1 LPGRVTPANRN
12 LTVRIV
18 SALVLLPG
26 VLYLAWLGGVPFA
39 VLIAVAAGLG
49 AAEVNGLP
57 WAPREQGA
65 PPAPGRRLSVSL
77 VASVAVA
84 ASFALVWIDQRPS
97 ALLWFPA
104 LLAALVI
111 VALTDALF
119 FELQIDRAPVRV
131 GLAVLGAVW
140 PGLLLSTL
148 VPLRSFGFGWI
159 ILTLTVTWLNDTG
172 GYFAGRFLGKSK
184 MFPRIS
190 PKKTWAGFVGGLL
203 ASIAGAI
210 IAREL
215 MMIPGLPVWG
225 AAIIGAGAGLL
236 GPLGDLSESMM
247 KRAFGAKDSGRLLPG
262 HGGMLDRIDALFFNS
277 PWVLAWAWVFA
288 G

>member
-1 LPGRVTPANRN
+1 MTPANRN
-12 LTVRIV
+12 LLVRIA

-26 VLYLAWLGGVPFA
+26 VLYLAWLGGLPFA
-39 VLIAVAAGLG
+39 ILIAVAAALS

-65 PPAPGRRLSVSL
+65 APAQGRPVSISL
-77 VASVAVA
+77 FASMA
-84 ASFALVWIDQRPS
+84 ASASFG
-97 ALLWFPA
+97 LLWTADPRSLLMLFPGI
-104 LLAALVI
+104 LAALVI
-111 VALTDALF
+111 VSLTDALF
-119 FELQIDRAPVRV
+119 FELQVERAPIRV

-140 PGLLLSTL
+140 PGLLLSAL

-159 ILTLTVTWLNDTG
+159 LLTLTVTWLNDTG
-172 GYFAGRFLGKSK
+172 GYFAGRFLGKAK

-190 PKKTWAGFVGGLL
+190 PKKTWAGFIGGLL
-203 ASIAGAI
+203 SSMAGAMVV
-210 IAREL
+210 RQL
-215 MMIPGLPVWG
+215 MVPGLPLWG
-225 AAIIGAGAGLL
+225 AAIVGAGAGLL
-236 GPLGDLSESMM
+236 GPIGDLSESMM

-262 HGGMLDRIDALFFNS
+262 HGGMLDRIDALFFTA